1 METKDVVIR
10 RSALYVLRNLTSHSN
25 AFVWVSLCKRIY
37 WKRTNK
43 DDGFKTKVERISIM
57 AYWRFLMQHQNYE
70 NTWNAIDPA
79 NRTFRNYLKTF
90 EYCLLLNSTER
101 VQRNGLCCLFLK
113 FKLISLCQRMPYFL
127 TGCERLLPYKWK
139 LIVAELTTPRQYM
152 SGCSGRG
159 QSFFFEDMYAW
170 QADLYSRRGWGYVL
184 PDILM
189 TNNFANVFSFTFN
202 YCYVYF
208 EARQF

>member
-1 METKDVVIR
+1 M
-10 RSALYVLRNLTSHSN
+10 
-25 AFVWVSLCKRIY
+25 
-37 WKRTNK
+37 
-43 DDGFKTKVERISIM
+43 
-57 AYWRFLMQHQNYE
+57 
-70 NTWNAIDPA
+70 TWNAIDPA

-170 QADLYSRRGWGYVL
+170 QADLSSRWGWGYVL
-184 PDILM
+184 LDILM
-189 TNNFANVFSFTFN
+189 TNNFAIVFSFTFN

-208 EARQF
+208 ESTSVLTNTECTNFSMLTHSCPWRYIDRAMYMFPMIWLAS